1 MEGQR
6 HQGGEVLVFRA
17 SVAGVE
23 LPSEMTG
30 IAGLVCVKSLSNET
44 RGR

>member
-6 HQGGEVLVFRA
+6 HHGGDVLVFRA
-17 SVAGVE
+17 GVAGVA

-30 IAGLVCVKSLSNET
+30 IAGRVCVCEVII
-44 RGR
+44 R